1 MPKVIAQSR
10 LKRGEGVAFWVGVT
24 IFLAGIVAR
33 QLDVIIKHYLI
44 TRGANAWNQQSNQIR
59 EIRDLAGFKRAIS

>member
-1 MPKVIAQSR
+1 MPKVIAQST

-33 QLDVIIKHYLI
+33 QLDVIIKHYFQHLVSFNF
-44 TRGANAWNQQSNQIR
+44 AVKWFS
-59 EIRDLAGFKRAIS
+59 DMCD